1 MLKTIALSGAAALLV
16 FAGFAFAQPVSP
28 PVFEGKSKVIQRSAP
43 LSPLADKRARVAPE
57 TPGSVSPDNRGL
69 ISPDLWLTVLHN
81 NDGESKYLPLSNGYA
96 GFAPFITL
104 LNSLKTQALTTPT
117 GGAANGFVMISS
129 GDNILPGATLN
140 ASLALPLSQQMFD
153 SRAME
158 LIGYSAIT
166 LGNHDFDGNPD
177 VLSRFIS
184 GVSVPPSG
192 PFVSS
197 NLTFAGEPGLLAQAM
212 AGRLAPWTIVNVA
225 GRQVGIVGA
234 TTTDLPFISTP
245 RNVIVNAVLPAVQAQ
260 VDLLTN
266 AGIKIIIVSSHLQ
279 GLSSESA
286 LISQLRNVDAVIG
299 GGGSEVI
306 ANASSLLV
314 PGDTRFTGLPD
325 ANSQTN
331 YPRQFRDADNRLVP
345 LVTTAGDY
353 KYIGRLV
360 LGFDAAGNLVAIDAS
375 SGPLRVAPT
384 SQADGVAA
392 DPTALAQV
400 QQPVANY
407 VAQLASTIIG
417 FSQVPLEGRNS
428 GLTGIRQFE
437 QNLGNVL
444 ADSMLWAASLQA
456 PSFNAPQPDIAIQNG
471 GGIRNNSLIP
481 AGNITA
487 LNTFEIAAFTN
498 FVSIVRDVTP
508 AELKVILETA
518 FANANTTQSTGRFS
532 QIAGF
537 RVSYSLAGTR
547 QTQNATTNAIITP
560 GTRVRDV
567 VLDDGTVII
576 RNGAPVPS
584 ARSVNIATIDFLA
597 RGGDQ
602 YPYNVLGKSFTNLG
616 ILYQNSL
623 QSYIQVQLGG
633 LITGADYPAGGQ
645 GRIVRLP

>member
-1 MLKTIALSGAAALLV
+1 MLKTIALSGAFALLM
-16 FAGFAFAQPVSP
+16 FSGIAFAQPTQ
-28 PVFEGKSKVIQRSAP
+28 KSFNDGHAAHISDVAA
-43 LSPLADKRARVAPE
+43 LRAAKDTRPRVASDENGPF
-57 TPGSVSPDNRGL
+57 VPDNRGL
-69 ISPDLWLTVLHN
+69 MGTDLWLTVLHN
-81 NDGESKYLPLSNGYA
+81 NDGESRYLPLTSGYA

-104 LNSLKTQALTTPT
+104 LNTLKAQALNTPI

-140 ASLALPLSQQMFD
+140 ASLALPPAQQMYD

-177 VLSRFIS
+177 VLTRFIS
-184 GVSVPPSG
+184 GVGVPPSG

-197 NLTFAGEPGLLAQAM
+197 NLNFAGEPGLVVQVF
-212 AGRLAPWTIVNVA
+212 AGRLASSTVVNVA
-225 GRQVGIVGA
+225 GRLVGIVGA

-245 RNVIVNAVLPAVQAQ
+245 RNVIVNAVLPAVQAR
-260 VDLLTN
+260 VDALTS
-266 AGIKIIIVSSHLQ
+266 AGVQIIIVSSHLQ
-279 GLSSESA
+279 GLASESA

-306 ANASSLLV
+306 ANPSTLLV

-325 ANSQTN
+325 ANNQIN

-353 KYIGRLV
+353 KYVGRLV
-360 LGFDAAGNLVAIDAS
+360 LGFDSAGNLLTIDPS

-384 SQADGVAA
+384 SQADGVPA
-392 DPTALAQV
+392 DATALAQV
-400 QQPVANY
+400 QTPVSNY
-407 VAQLASTIIG
+407 VAELANTVIG
-417 FSQVPLEGRNS
+417 FSEVPLEGRNS

-437 QNLGNVL
+437 QNLGNIF

-456 PSFNAPQPDIAIQNG
+456 PIFNAPQPDIAIQNG
-471 GGIRNNSLIP
+471 GGIRNNTLIP

-508 AELKVILETA
+508 AELKVILETS
-518 FANANTTQSTGRFS
+518 FANAGTTQSTGRFP

-537 RVSYSLAGTR
+537 YVSYSLAGTR

-567 VLDDGTVII
+567 VLNDGTVII
-576 RNGAPVPS
+576 RNGAPVPG
-584 ARSVNIATIDFLA
+584 ARNVNIATIDFLA

-623 QSYIQVQLGG
+623 QSYIQVRLGG
-633 LITGADYPAGGQ
+633 FISGVNYPAGGQ
-645 GRIVRLP
+645 GRIIRLP